1 MPIVQLNSVGYDT
14 TQDLRRL
21 IDKYNENF
29 RQLDWLLNQK
39 KLDGQNL
46 SPQFYETIVESPDI
60 VDAIQKAIE
69 AALASLGAASIQSLN
84 LNDAYIG
91 VPYSQILSVP
101 TNETAIW
108 EIVDGDLPLGIELT
122 EMGELTGT
130 PTGPLDENGV
140 PFPIPDDMYKV
151 SSHMFAVRA
160 ATSVSEYFGVFYIDL
175 CRKPGTGTGCVGG
188 GIEKDPF
195 RVITLPSGIK
205 NVGYKWTIQFY
216 HEKNKDIKSVTVTNG
231 KLPTGIF
238 IRFEDGFEVG
248 KIILSGRPTGE
259 PDEDYE
265 SFHYSF
271 TINVLV
277 EDRVTKETKTYS
289 QSYEITINRVSTN
302 TEIPKI
308 SKISISELACTIT
321 FENRGSRQLF
331 FSRDG
336 LGRINKITSDYGDQF
351 FNRELIIEYPEMEHE

>member
-60 VDAIQKAIE
+60 IDAIQKAIE
-69 AALASLGAASIQSLN
+69 AALASLGTASIQSLN

-101 TNETAIW
+101 TNEAAIW
-108 EIVDGDLPLGIELT
+108 EIVDGDLPLGIELAET
-122 EMGELTGT
+122 GELMGT
-130 PTGPLDENGV
+130 PTGPLDENGI

-151 SSHMFAVRA
+151 SSHMFAVYA
-160 ATSVSEYFGVFYIDL
+160 ATSTAQYFGVFYIDL
-175 CRKPGTGTGCVGG
+175 CRKPGTGAGNG

-195 RVITLPSGIK
+195 RVVNLPSGIQG
-205 NVGYKWTIQFY
+205 VYYKWTIQFSY
-216 HEKNKDIKSVTVTNG
+216 GNNQKIKSVTVTSG
-231 KLPTGIF
+231 KLPTGIS
-238 IRFEDGFEVG
+238 IGFNNG
-248 KIILSGRPTGE
+248 KIGEIILNGRPTGE
-259 PDEDYE
+259 PDYV
-265 SFHYSF
+265 SFNYPF

-277 EDRVTKETKTYS
+277 EDSVTKETKTYS
-289 QSYEITINRVSTN
+289 QSYEITINRISTN
-302 TEIPKI
+302 TEIPKM

-321 FENRGSRQLF
+321 FENGNNRTLF

-336 LGRINKITSDYGDQF
+336 LGRINKITSDPGDQF
-351 FNRELIIEYPEMEHE
+351 FGRELIIEYPEMEHG